1 MTRSA
6 SNLFVCS
13 VVLRT
18 LLPCSPV
25 VLAGLEL
32 CSCSSCAWDSILVW
46 FVWNFGLDFRLLV
59 CRVCFWIQFI
69 TFVTAAGGSFF
80 QFSYSSLQLVVHP
93 IIIFGLR
100 GVTFEEIV
108 IAPQRTY

>member
-46 FVWNFGLDFRLLV
+46 FVWNFGLDVLLLV
-59 CRVCFWIQFI
+59 CRVCFWIPFCA
-69 TFVTAAGGSFF
+69 FVTAAGGSFL
-80 QFSYSSLQLVVHP
+80 S
-93 IIIFGLR
+93 IFIFFTLAGGSFFL
-100 GVTFEEIV
+100 GCV
-108 IAPQRTY
+108 IF